1 MLKKEEKVK
10 VLIKELYD
18 SLSNIINRNNLDI
31 QSIEDIIDNELQ
43 FFADSIIET
52 GFITCDEFD
61 EGFESYN
68 NYRDFNK
75 VFRKLNEFS
84 HEEYFD
90 ENSEFIGIN
99 FKIADIVS
107 NTNNSIFNS
116 ITAFYDEKKRVITVR
131 RHENGEVNVIHVFE
145 EGEPI
150 DYEFMEF
157 LDGVIEESNKNK
169 SE

>member
-1 MLKKEEKVK
+1 MLNKEEKVK

-18 SLSNIINRNNLDI
+18 SLSNIINSNNLDI

-43 FFADSIIET
+43 FFTDSIIET

-61 EGFESYN
+61 ESFEIYD
-68 NYRDFNK
+68 NYKD
-75 VFRKLNEFS
+75 FRKIINKLYEFQ
-84 HEEYFD
+84 HEDYFD

-99 FKIADIVS
+99 FKITDIVS
-107 NTNNSIFNS
+107 NTNNSIFNT
-116 ITAFYDEKKRVITVR
+116 ITAFYDENKRIITVR
-131 RHENGEVNVIHVFE
+131 KHENGEVNVIHVFE

-157 LDGVIEESNKNK
+157 LDRVIEEKNKNK

>member
-1 MLKKEEKVK
+1 MLNKEEKVK

-18 SLSNIINRNNLDI
+18 SLSNIINSNNLDI

-43 FFADSIIET
+43 FFTDSIIET

-61 EGFESYN
+61 ESFEIYD
-68 NYRDFNK
+68 NYKD
-75 VFRKLNEFS
+75 FRKIINKLYEFQ
-84 HEEYFD
+84 HEDYFD

-99 FKIADIVS
+99 FKITDIVS

-131 RHENGEVNVIHVFE
+131 KHENGEVNVIHVFE

-157 LDGVIEESNKNK
+157 LDRVIEEKNKNK